1 METAILKPFIRY
13 DLDILFVGLN
23 PAIVSNH
30 KGHYFSVKQSFW
42 TQLYEAGLITSRVD
56 KDAADEIIFG
66 DTKFNLN
73 NFDYGITDLVTNIAE
88 SDSSNV
94 KPTLYDCR
102 NLEQI
107 IREYRPKVVIILH
120 NKVKKMFVT
129 RFLKKGKLKSNYG
142 NIGRLLNDCETIFY
156 NIAFPHNNNIKDE
169 EKIRLYR
176 EVKNY
181 ITKTNLSVSAI
192 IDGRKK

>member
-1 METAILKPFIRY
+1 MGTAILKPFIRY

-73 NFDYGITDLVTNIAE
+73 NFDYGITGGVGVELRLNRNVFVLEGRYSFGLGDIFGNKKADVFHGSSANRGILVTL
-88 SDSSNV
+88 SYMFNV
-94 KPTLYDCR
+94 WK
-102 NLEQI
+102 
-107 IREYRPKVVIILH
+107 
-120 NKVKKMFVT
+120 
-129 RFLKKGKLKSNYG
+129 
-142 NIGRLLNDCETIFY
+142 
-156 NIAFPHNNNIKDE
+156 
-169 EKIRLYR
+169 
-176 EVKNY
+176 
-181 ITKTNLSVSAI
+181 
-192 IDGRKK
+192 